1 MSYTVLEDQ
10 IRALPEE
17 YLEEVSHYIE
27 YILFR
32 EQQLKAESSA
42 HTHQDYFG
50 SLKNLPDGMAAQR
63 SMRSEWN

>member
-1 MSYTVLEDQ
+1 MSYSVLEDQ

-27 YILFR
+27 FILFR
-32 EQQLKAESSA
+32 EQQLKASSSA
-42 HTHQDYFG
+42 QTTKDYFG
-50 SLKNLPDGMAAQR
+50 SIKNLPDGLTAQR

>member
-32 EQQLKAESSA
+32 EQQLKAEPASRPL
-42 HTHQDYFG
+42 QDYFG
-50 SLKNLPDGMAAQR
+50 SLKNLPDGLTTQR

>member
-1 MSYTVLEDQ
+1 MSRTVLEDQ

-27 YILFR
+27 FILFR
-32 EQQLKAESSA
+32 EQLQKPDDKAQ
-42 HTHQDYFG
+42 TQKKYFG
-50 SLKNLPDGMAAQR
+50 SLKNLPDGLAVQR